1 MKVKKVSLPLFLMQ
15 LPLSGGDYDDLFLA
29 MVFVA
34 IFTLILVIVYLMVGE
49 EREETET

>member
-1 MKVKKVSLPLFLMQ
+1 MKVTNAIIPLLLMQ
-15 LPLSGGDYDDLFLA
+15 LPLPSDEYDDLFLI